1 MAYDYSDDVAF
12 AVEMIAEYGR
22 AVSFVKSSSTPGNP
36 AKPLHGPDP
45 EETPSLVVPGIMA
58 AFVEPSSVIR
68 LGASTEQKPGLW
80 KNSTKIAL
88 VAPDGTNDFTT
99 FTAITDADN
108 SGWKIEHVEELK
120 PGLVTVLYYVGVK
133 R

>member
-1 MAYDYSDDVAF
+1 MAYDYTDDVAF
-12 AVEMIAEYGR
+12 AVEMIAEFGR
-22 AVSFVKSSSTPGNP
+22 AVTFVKASATPADAN
-36 AKPLHGPDP
+36 KPLHGVGAPTTVPD
-45 EETPSLVVPGIMA
+45 IMA

-80 KNSTKIAL
+80 KESTKIAL

-99 FTAITDADN
+99 FTAITDSDG

-120 PGLVTVLYYVGVK
+120 PGDTTVLYYVGV
-133 R
+133 RR